1 MSVYK
6 ILRQGEWEILQNSG
20 RTVGSP
26 DDVRDGYVHMSTG
39 AQVPQT
45 LIRHFTG
52 DESLWLLEL
61 EEAVLGADVRWEAAR
76 DGDRFPHLYRQLEL
90 RDVARAQPIVA
101 GHPLPFGL

>member
-6 ILRQGEWEILQNSG
+6 ILRQGEWEILQNAG
-20 RTVGSP
+20 RTEGSS
-26 DDVRDGYVHMSTG
+26 DDVRDGYVHLSTG

-45 LIRHFTG
+45 LRRHFGG

-61 EEAVLGADVRWEAAR
+61 EEAVLGPDLRWEAAR
-76 DGDRFPHLYRQLEL
+76 DGERFPHLYRRLE
-90 RDVARAQPIVA
+90 RSDIARAEPIVA